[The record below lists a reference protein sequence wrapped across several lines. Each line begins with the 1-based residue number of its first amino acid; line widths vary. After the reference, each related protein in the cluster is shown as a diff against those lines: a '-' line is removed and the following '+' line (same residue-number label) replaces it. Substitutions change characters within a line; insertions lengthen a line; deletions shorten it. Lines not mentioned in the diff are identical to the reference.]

1 MESGVEGFVATL
13 SVKFSCELDIFLKSM
28 ASDAVRGQ
36 ENKISKK
43 RQKP

>member
-1 MESGVEGFVATL
+1 MECGVGGVLATL

-28 ASDAVRGQ
+28 AGGAVRGQ